1 MPGKIKNKKDS
12 RNTGKWLEN
21 IAFFLTEIANGR
33 ITQPDIA
40 EKAGISRSSVSNAIR
55 YMLKKKLIEKSG
67 SIFTKG
73 GKKPTAQWKL
83 SSDIGFFFSAYFGRR
98 HNYFAIYDF
107 TGQRINLTQTPASQ
121 DIGSAISELATMI
134 KKNSYKPLCGISM
147 ATSGIIDRSSG
158 IICRSKMWNVENYS
172 AVERLEKKLP
182 KMNHVPLVVC
192 ENSSRL
198 IALGL
203 TSSEMRANSS
213 NFITLNFEEG
223 NPERLC
229 PMGIGSAMFLDG
241 RIHNGFRGAAGEL
254 DSFFWE
260 CIDVIKR
267 KQIFI
272 SLSNLDQAD
281 IDFLAKKFAEKF
293 AHLVNYLA
301 VNKIFI
307 VFDEK
312 NNVVPEFA
320 NVFSKKLNSGL
331 LMNTDSVHVE
341 TVDNGLNAVLDGGAV
356 LLKEKFFSDDGKWM
370 LEFLRNYLSPRENV

>member
-1 MPGKIKNKKDS
+1 MKTKKNTANSK
-12 RNTGKWLEN
+12 KWLKN
-21 IAFFLTEIANGR
+21 IAFFLAEIAAGR

-40 EKAGISRSSVSNAIR
+40 EKAGLSRSSVSNAIR
-55 YMLKKKLIEKSG
+55 YMLKEKLIEKSG

-73 GKKPTAQWKL
+73 GKKPIVQWKL
-83 SSDIGFFFSAYFGRR
+83 SPDICFFLSTYFGRR
-98 HNYFAIYDF
+98 HNYFAVYDF
-107 TGQRINLTQTPASQ
+107 TGQRINMTQTPASQ
-121 DIGSAISELATMI
+121 DIGGAISELAMMI
-134 KKNSYKPLCGISM
+134 KKNPYKPLYGISM
-147 ATSGIIDRSSG
+147 AISGIIDRSSG
-158 IICRSKMWNVENYS
+158 IICRSKMWNVENYP
-172 AVERLEKKLP
+172 AVERLEKKFL
-182 KMNHVPLVVC
+182 KMNHVPLIVC
-192 ENSSRL
+192 ENNSRL

-203 TSSEMRANSS
+203 TYSEMRVNSD

-260 CIDVIKR
+260 CIDVIKQ

-272 SLSNLDQAD
+272 SLSNLDRAD
-281 IDFLAKKFAEKF
+281 IDFLAKKLAEKF

-307 VFDEK
+307 VFDKK

-331 LMNTDSVHVE
+331 LMSTDSVDVE
-341 TVDNGLNAVLDGGAV
+341 TADNGLNAVLDGGAV
-356 LLKEKFFSDDGKWM
+356 LLKQKFFSDNKKWI
-370 LEFLRNYLSPRENV
+370 LEFLRNHPFPQKNL